1 LAFAWGLLGDEVA
14 AALHRR
20 SADSESPII
29 AADLGTCRR
38 PITMGEGIWWVELF
52 GSKVAGQVAV
62 AIGPE
67 TGPGSANPATA
78 FRKPAEFHKRAKAL
92 SFGVFTQ
99 ESLSAWLSAPLYAP
113 NKQLPTLLKKGSQA
127 ARRRQR
133 WGRRR
138 RP

>member
-1 LAFAWGLLGDEVA
+1 MAFAWGLLGDEVA

-67 TGPGSANPATA
+67 TGSESANPTTA
-78 FRKPAEFHKRAKAL
+78 FRKPADWHKRAKAL
-92 SFGVFTQ
+92 HFGVYTP
-99 ESLSAWLSAPLYAP
+99 ESLSTWLSAPLYVPA
-113 NKQLPTLLKKGSQA
+113 KQLPPLLK
-127 ARRRQR
+127 
-133 WGRRR
+133 
-138 RP
+138 